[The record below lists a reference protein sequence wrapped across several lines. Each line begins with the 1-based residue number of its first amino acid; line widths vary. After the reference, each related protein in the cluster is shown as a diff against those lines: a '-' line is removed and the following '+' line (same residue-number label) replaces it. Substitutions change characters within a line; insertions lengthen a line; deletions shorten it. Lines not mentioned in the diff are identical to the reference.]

1 MKTLLKISWR
11 NVWRNKAR
19 SIVIILA
26 IACGLWGGT
35 FATAL
40 MTGMIE
46 QKFISTIK
54 NQVSHIQV
62 HHPEFIRE
70 NLTEY
75 EVIDHE
81 ALIAELENHEKVL
94 SFSARTLANGMIAN
108 ASMTSGIEI
117 FGINTDQENR
127 TTSFKDAII
136 DGDYFESVSRNPIL
150 IGARLAEKMKITTGN
165 RIVLTFQDFHGE
177 ITSASFRVCGIY
189 RTSNTTNDGR
199 TVYVKKSDLLA
210 LLGKEEVVNEVAI
223 LLHNL
228 DDVSGF
234 RDELQ
239 SRYSGNEIRTWAQ
252 ISPDLSFMNEFTG
265 FMMMILLIIIL
276 MALAFGLLNTML
288 MTIFERTRELGVLIS
303 VGMSKKRVFMMI
315 LLETTFLVISGA
327 LFGSLL
333 GALTV
338 NSTNR
343 TGVDLTS
350 FGADAFSDFGFEPI
364 IYPSLDN
371 SYYLYLALLVLI
383 TSFLAAVYP
392 AFKALKLNPADA
404 VRRE

>member
-19 SIVIILA
+19 SLVIILA

-46 QKFISTIK
+46 QKFNSTIR

-70 NLTEY
+70 NQTEFVVTDLEKLEAKLAGSP
-75 EVIDHE
+75 EVL
-81 ALIAELENHEKVL
+81 AW
-94 SFSARTLANGMIAN
+94 SARTLSNGMIAN

-117 FGINTDQENR
+117 LGIDPDQEDL
-127 TTSFKDAII
+127 TTNFRESVIE
-136 DGDYFESVSRNPIL
+136 GDYLETGGRNPIL
-150 IGARLAEKMKITTGN
+150 IGKKLADKMKISSGN
-165 RIVLTFQDFHGE
+165 RIVLTFQDIHGD
-177 ITSASFRVCGIY
+177 ITSASFRVSGIY
-189 RTSNTTNDGR
+189 RTANTSNDERN
-199 TVYVKKSDLLA
+199 VYVRQTDLLT
-210 LLGKEEVVNEVAI
+210 LLGKEGLANEVAI

-228 DDVSGF
+228 DDVPAF
-234 RDELQ
+234 RDELKTEFAE
-239 SRYSGNEIRTWAQ
+239 NEIRSWAQ
-252 ISPDLSFMNEFTG
+252 ISPELNYLNQFTG
-265 FMMMILLIIIL
+265 LMMMILLIIIL

-315 LLETTFLVISGA
+315 LLETTFLVITGSVA
-327 LFGSLL
+327 GSLI
-333 GALTV
+333 GAFTV
-338 NSTNR
+338 NSTGKS
-343 TGVDLTS
+343 GVDLTG
-350 FGADAFSDFGFEPI
+350 FGADAFSDFGFEPV
-364 IYPSLDN
+364 IYPSLDQ
-371 SYYLYLALLVLI
+371 SYYLYLAMLVLI
-383 TSFLAAVYP
+383 TAFLASVYP